1 MAITTLLG
9 RQALLALLLV
19 GSLGFTLAGCSLTK
33 PDEWEFDC
41 QKCDEPL
48 APGCCPAQLEIDEPC
63 RAGCLADETPIPAGP
78 NEVGTNDQV
87 GFFHLTLEQAITM
100 ALQQSKALR
109 DLGGTVLRN
118 PAGIQSVYDPAAAF
132 SDPQFGEEAALAAFD
147 TSFAASMFFDKN
159 DRVANSTFVGDTG
172 VLDQDLGLY
181 TLKLSKRT
189 GTGSQLAMRHITEY
203 DANNFVGNQFGSSWQ
218 TYFDAEIRQ
227 PLLQGGGIRFNQIA
241 GPSNQPGVMNGVLIA
256 RIRTDISMAD
266 FEVGVRNLISNVE
279 NAYWDL
285 YFAYYDLDAKKLARD
300 EALALWNSKK
310 VLFDNGDVKRSEVD
324 QALEQ
329 YWRFESAVIDAYS
342 GTLVDR
348 TSTNNGSSAGSFRNP
363 GGVRVAERRLR
374 LIMGLPVNSV
384 QLIKPISSPPDA
396 PVQFD
401 WAACAAEAL
410 AHRTELR
417 RQRWRVKQ
425 RELELIAS
433 KNFLTPRL
441 DLVGRYRWRGF
452 GKDLVSQSDQT
463 GPPTYASAWGALADG
478 LNDEWRLGVELDVPL
493 GFRRGHAAVRNAELQ
508 LVRETTLLK
517 EQERNVLFGLS
528 NAFGEVERAFQI
540 LQAQTNRNVAAE
552 AQVES
557 LEILDK
563 ERGGQVTDILLEA
576 QRQLVDSRIRYQQAR
591 VEYALAIKNLHFE
604 KGTVLEFNDVR
615 LAESASPKAAYDE
628 AKLRRKRRTPTM
640 NYVARALMISGGKAP
655 ESNIMKTSLEFE
667 PLPVEG
673 VPIEGTP
680 IPGIPMESIPAEPL
694 PKGETESLNIESP
707 DGEISAELIKPTAM
721 FEEVAEPAAQA
732 TISSDYSDEAFQARP
747 EPVESSQGVSLPGVE
762 RAVENPF
769 R

>member
-1 MAITTLLG
+1 MTTKKLQQL
-9 RQALLALLLV
+9 RALLPLLFAV
-19 GSLGFTLAGCSLTK
+19 VLGLGMAGCSISK
-33 PDEWEFDC
+33 PDEWDFDC
-41 QKCDEPL
+41 KKCEEPL

-63 RAGCLADETPIPAGP
+63 RSGCLADETPIPVGP
-78 NEVGTNDQV
+78 NEVGTNDEV
-87 GFFHLTLEQAITM
+87 GFFNLTLEQAITM
-100 ALQQSKALR
+100 ALQKSPALR

-132 SDPQFGEEAALAAFD
+132 SDPQFGEEAALSAFD
-147 TSFAASMFFDKN
+147 TSFGASMFWDKN

-181 TLKLSKRT
+181 TLELTKRAA
-189 GTGSQLAMRHITEY
+189 TGSQMAVRHITEY

-241 GPSNQPGVMNGVLIA
+241 GPSNQAGVMNGVLIA
-256 RIRTDISMAD
+256 RIRTDISLAD

-310 VLFDNGDVKRSEVD
+310 VLFDNGDAKRSEVD

-329 YWRFESAVIDAYS
+329 YWRFESAVIDAYN

-374 LIMGLPVNSV
+374 LIMGMPVNST
-384 QLIKPISSPPDA
+384 QLIKPVTTPPDA

-401 WAACAAEAL
+401 WASCAAEAL

-452 GKDLVSQSDQT
+452 GKDLISQSNAT
-463 GPPTYASAWGALADG
+463 GAPTYASAWGALADG
-478 LNDEWRLGVELDVPL
+478 KNDEWRLGVELDVPL

-528 NAFGEVERAFQI
+528 NAFGEVERAFLI
-540 LQAQTNRNVAAE
+540 LQAQDNRLRAAKD
-552 AQVES
+552 QVTTFLKEV
-557 LEILDK
+557 
-563 ERGGQVTDILLEA
+563 ERGNEVTDILLEA

-591 VEYALAIKNLHFE
+591 VEYALAIKNVHFE

-615 LAESASPKAAYDE
+615 LAESASPKAAYQE
-628 AKLRRKRRTPTM
+628 ARLRRKRRTDVLD
-640 NYVARALMISGGKAP
+640 YVSRAFVVSGGK
-655 ESNIMKTSLEFE
+655 TSQSGLTPAGYTEE
-667 PLPVEG
+667 VSPDEAV
-673 VPIEGTP
+673 P
-680 IPGIPMESIPAEPL
+680 IPGAPSIPAPAEPL
-694 PKGETESLNIESP
+694 PTKPNEAEGGDPTTDP
-707 DGEISAELIKPTAM
+707 DAAELIDPKLTLSVASEPI
-721 FEEVAEPAAQA
+721 EVGS
-732 TISSDYSDEAFQARP
+732 SSDEVKGQLS
-747 EPVESSQGVSLPGVE
+747 VESP
-762 RAVENPF
+762 ENPF